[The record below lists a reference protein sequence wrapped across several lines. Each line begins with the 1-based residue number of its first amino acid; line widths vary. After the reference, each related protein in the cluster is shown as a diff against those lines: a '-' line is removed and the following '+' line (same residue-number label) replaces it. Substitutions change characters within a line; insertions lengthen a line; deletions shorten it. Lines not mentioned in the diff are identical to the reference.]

1 VCSGVK
7 VNTLAPGPRATN
19 LNPRAATAGGD
30 LAEAAAGAVRLALL
44 ADDGPTGQ
52 LFSWDGTLMPW

>member
-1 VCSGVK
+1 MCNGLK
-7 VNTLAPGPRATN
+7 VNALAPGPRARN

-30 LAEAAAGAVRLALL
+30 LAEATADAVRLALR